1 MIDESMGIEHKE
13 DSDVDE
19 VLRGAGNENE
29 DLEENNTLS
38 SHSDE

>member
-1 MIDESMGIEHKE
+1 MIDESMVFEDKE

-29 DLEENNTLS
+29 EREENDTLS
-38 SHSDE
+38 CHSDE